1 MDRIESG
8 SPRELGER
16 LTGPRREAAACETWR
31 VTVEAALNR
40 MVSACYRHGADLV
53 LASVVG
59 DVFVMPTKFAIP
71 F

>member
-40 MVSACYRHGADLV
+40 MVSLGMELIWFWHLLLV
-53 LASVVG
+53 LYS
-59 DVFVMPTKFAIP
+59 
-71 F
+71 